1 MKAAMIFL
9 ASAAL
14 VCAPAPAR
22 AADYPSKPITLMI
35 GFAPGGPSDVMARI
49 LTKKMEE
56 ILKQP
61 LVIENRAGAGG
72 SIAGAEVAKRY
83 DRPQPGQQVIV
94 RTKAGVLVTVT
105 QPINPALRV
114 GQRVYIEG
122 AGEGARV
129 LPQ

>member
-9 ASAAL
+9 AGAAF

-22 AADYPSKPITLMI
+22 AADYPTKPVTLII

-61 LVIENRAGAGG
+61 LVVENRAGAGG
-72 SIAGAEVAKRY
+72 GLAASLVARAAPDGYTIMLGTGAPLA
-83 DRPQPGQQVIV
+83 
-94 RTKAGVLVTVT
+94 
-105 QPINPALRV
+105 INV
-114 GQRVYIEG
+114 
-122 AGEGARV
+122 
-129 LPQ
+129 